1 MESFVIMTGY
11 KSKRRHYR
19 ISDVDVLII
28 DAKELFLNFFFL
40 LLLRFVIVIFP
51 IQLYA
56 NESVAEHV
64 GFARVFIDLLNENDN
79 RPVFS
84 QPLYNISLLEST
96 GTGTSLLRIQV
107 SRAHTHTHTYTISV
121 RHVNKPYGG
130 DPVLLQFSCFI
141 GCDLLSDCTPSI
153 HSLPNPIKHY
163 DQ

>member
-1 MESFVIMTGY
+1 M
-11 KSKRRHYR
+11 
-19 ISDVDVLII
+19 
-28 DAKELFLNFFFL
+28 
-40 LLLRFVIVIFP
+40 RFVIVIFP

-107 SRAHTHTHTYTISV
+107 SRAHTHTHTPILYPCATSTSLMVEIQYFC
-121 RHVNKPYGG
+121 NFL
-130 DPVLLQFSCFI
+130 VLLDVIFYLIVHPAFTLFLI
-141 GCDLLSDCTPSI
+141 L
-153 HSLPNPIKHY
+153 
-163 DQ
+163 